1 MSRVRYAL
9 CKHGPSH
16 KMRDCGYAHSLS
28 ELQFPMRI
36 SHKQWHCYAHVRQG
50 QSGIDRFVGQ
60 LYSTQQLERICVY
73 LLNEPLESLPSW
85 ARMLCWFMQLYSDE
99 YFIADYDFGW
109 EAALRGK
116 IRVYIPVSLTTI
128 TISYFLT
135 TISTTD
141 TTTDDYHYNHYSN
154 HVNDYH

>member
-1 MSRVRYAL
+1 MHSSGVVCSSIMSSIRYAL

-16 KMRDCGYAHSLS
+16 KMPDCGYAHSLS
-28 ELQFPMRI
+28 ELQFPRRI

-50 QSGIDRFVGQ
+50 HSGIDRFVGQ

-99 YFIADYDFGW
+99 YFIADHDFGW
-109 EAALRGK
+109 EAALRGH
-116 IRVYIPVSLTTI
+116 TTH
-128 TISYFLT
+128 
-135 TISTTD
+135 
-141 TTTDDYHYNHYSN
+141 YHYHY
-154 HVNDYH
+154 YHHYYYY